1 MALSP
6 DEAAQ
11 ALSEIAAAET
21 RSRTAYGYLI
31 GGSYLILW
39 GVIWVVCYSL
49 VDFRPRDV
57 SAIWLVGST
66 VGVIGSII
74 LGRRRGER
82 EERRGWRAFIPAAGY
97 TVFTFLLLN
106 ILRPRSVEDSSIAV
120 ALVVS
125 LAYVQIGV
133 HLGDRLVLIGAGLA
147 ALSLAGYCWIPAH
160 FHLYMAFVGGGSM
173 ILAGFWLR
181 RV

>member
-11 ALSEIAAAET
+11 ALNEIAAAET
-21 RSRTAYGYLI
+21 RSRTAYAYLL

-49 VDFRPRDV
+49 VDFRPAAV
-57 SAIWLVGST
+57 STIWA
-66 VGVIGSII
+66 IGSAAGIAGSVL
-74 LGRRRGER
+74 LGRRRR
-82 EERRGWRAFIPAAGY
+82 DRRGWRAFVPATAY
-97 TVFTFLLLN
+97 VVFTFLLLN
-106 ILRPRSVEDSSIAV
+106 ILHPRSIEDCSIAV

-125 LAYVQIGV
+125 LAYVQIGL
-133 HLGDRLVLIGAGLA
+133 HLGDRLISIGVALA
-147 ALSLAGYCWIPAH
+147 ALSLAGYFWIPAH

-173 ILAGFWLR
+173 ILAGLWLR

>member
-11 ALSEIAAAET
+11 ALNEIEAAET
-21 RSRTAYGYLI
+21 RSRMAYGYLI

-49 VDFRPRDV
+49 VDYRPDAV
-57 SAIWLVGST
+57 SMIWLVGCT
-66 VGVIGSII
+66 FGVAGSVI
-74 LGRRRGER
+74 LGRRRR
-82 EERRGWRAFIPAAGY
+82 QKERRGWRALVPASSYVA
-97 TVFTFLLLN
+97 FTFLLLM
-106 ILRPRSVEDSSIAV
+106 ILRPHSVEESSIAV

-133 HLGDRLVLIGAGLA
+133 HLGDRLIFIGVGLA
-147 ALSLAGYCWIPAH
+147 ALSLAGYVWIPLH
-160 FHLYMAFVGGGSM
+160 FHLYMAFVGGGSL
-173 ILAGFWLR
+173 ILAGLWLR
-181 RV
+181 RI

>member
-11 ALSEIAAAET
+11 ALSEIEAAET
-21 RSRTAYGYLI
+21 RSRMAYGYLI

-49 VDFRPRDV
+49 VDFRPDAV
-57 SAIWLVGST
+57 SIIWLAGCA
-66 VGVIGSII
+66 VGVAGSVI
-74 LGRRRGER
+74 LGRRRGESQ
-82 EERRGWRAFIPAAGY
+82 ERRGWRAFVPATGY
-97 TVFTFLLLN
+97 VVFAFLLLN

-120 ALVVS
+120 ALIVS

-133 HLGDRLVLIGAGLA
+133 HLGDRLMLIGAGLA
-147 ALSLAGYCWIPAH
+147 ALSLAGYVWIPLH

>member
-11 ALSEIAAAET
+11 ALSEIEAAET

-39 GVIWVVCYSL
+39 GIIWVVCYSL
-49 VDFRPRDV
+49 VDFRPKSV
-57 SAIWLVGST
+57 SMIWLVGCAI
-66 VGVIGSII
+66 GVAVSVI
-74 LGRRRGER
+74 LGWRRGER
-82 EERRGWRAFIPAAGY
+82 AERRGWRAFVPATGY
-97 TVFTFLLLN
+97 VVFAFLLLN

-120 ALVVS
+120 ALIVS

-147 ALSLAGYCWIPAH
+147 ALSLAGYFWIPLH